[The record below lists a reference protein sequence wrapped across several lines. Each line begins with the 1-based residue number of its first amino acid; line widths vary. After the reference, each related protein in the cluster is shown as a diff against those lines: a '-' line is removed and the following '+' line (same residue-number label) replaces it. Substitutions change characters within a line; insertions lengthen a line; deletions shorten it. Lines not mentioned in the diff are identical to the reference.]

1 MKSYWH
7 SGCLASAG
15 AATVLLLSPNPG
27 AAQSN
32 AELMDII
39 RQQQR
44 QIEELSRKVDALQGQ
59 AQQATEKANTAT
71 ETANTPRESQHRHGE
86 GRHGRGDGAEG
97 REGSARHQ
105 GQVGARADLLEQG
118 RQLVGARARPPA
130 GGRRRAR
137 RRRRFLQERQRHRA
151 APRAPRRRGQL
162 LSGLEVQVRGRLR
175 QQQPRHQ
182 GRLHRVQ
189 RRVRGARL
197 RPRRPVQDAE
207 RARAGGQRSVH
218 HVHGEGRDHRR
229 VRARLP
235 DRSGQRRER

>member
-7 SGCLASAG
+7 PGCLASAG
-15 AATVLLLSPNPG
+15 AATVLLLSPDPG

-59 AQQATEKANTAT
+59 AQQATEKANAAT
-71 ETANTPRESQHRHGE
+71 RKPTRSQTVRGE
-86 GRHGRGDGAEG
+86 KEA
-97 REGSARHQ
+97 ARHQ
-105 GQVGARADLLEQG
+105 GEVGARADLLEQG

-162 LSGLEVQVRGRLR
+162 LPGLEVQARGRLR
-175 QQQPRHQ
+175 QQHRRRQ
-182 GRLHRVQ
+182 GCLHRVR

-197 RPRRPVQDAE
+197 RPRRSVQDPE
-207 RARAGGQRSVH
+207 LARAAVAATCSPRSW
-218 HVHGEGRDHRR
+218 RR
-229 VRARLP
+229 P
-235 DRSGQRRER
+235 RSSTRSSSTIRSAWAAA

>member
-44 QIEELSRKVDALQGQ
+44 QIEELSRKVDALEGK
-59 AQQATEKANTAT
+59 AQQATEKA
-71 ETANTPRESQHRHGE
+71 PRDTTHR
-86 GRHGRGDGAEG
+86 RPWR
-97 REGSARHQ
+97 RCRRSRRITRHQ

-162 LSGLEVQVRGRLR
+162 LSGAGSTGSRPTSPTAPSTSRTPTSSTAASSWSPPTSASASTR
-175 QQQPRHQ
+175 RRTRSSRWAAICSPRSW
-182 GRLHRVQ
+182 R
-189 RRVRGARL
+189 
-197 RPRRPVQDAE
+197 RPRSSTRSSSTI
-207 RARAGGQRSVH
+207 RSVW
-218 HVHGEGRDHRR
+218 
-229 VRARLP
+229 AAA
-235 DRSGQRRER
+235 